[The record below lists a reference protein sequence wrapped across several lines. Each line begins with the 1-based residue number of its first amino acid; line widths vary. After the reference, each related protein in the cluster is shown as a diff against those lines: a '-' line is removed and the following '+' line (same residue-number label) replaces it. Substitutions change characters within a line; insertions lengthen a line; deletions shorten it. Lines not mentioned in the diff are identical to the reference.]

1 MFPQKTFLKSLKA
14 TELFRKHIFKLK
26 VVNQEGVII
35 LDLGESPGGNF
46 SSNHSSWGSF
56 FMLFLYLVHIAH
68 LTKFTGG
75 SPLLIKKIFEDLQN
89 VWDLFGD
96 FQHS

>member
-35 LDLGESPGGNF
+35 LDLGESPGGTLAATTLLGAHF
-46 SSNHSSWGSF
+46 SCYF
-56 FMLFLYLVHIAH
+56 HILSTLH
-68 LTKFTGG
+68 T
-75 SPLLIKKIFEDLQN
+75 
-89 VWDLFGD
+89 
-96 FQHS
+96 

>member
-35 LDLGESPGGNF
+35 LDLGESPGGT
-46 SSNHSSWGSF
+46 
-56 FMLFLYLVHIAH
+56 LAA
-68 LTKFTGG
+68 TT
-75 SPLLIKKIFEDLQN
+75 LLGLILHVISVSCPHRTLDKIYRRKPFAYKKNL
-89 VWDLFGD
+89 
-96 FQHS
+96 